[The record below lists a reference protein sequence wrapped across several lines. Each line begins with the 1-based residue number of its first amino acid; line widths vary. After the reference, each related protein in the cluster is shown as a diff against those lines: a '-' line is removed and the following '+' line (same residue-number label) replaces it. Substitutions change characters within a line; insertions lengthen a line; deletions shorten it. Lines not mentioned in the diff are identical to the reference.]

1 MLFLPNVTLN
11 LSITHVVQ
19 CINLLL
25 SRCRVILMWLEDSTS
40 INYWEVYNKHCY
52 IQLTNKCSDT
62 IWRRTLLLLHLKF
75 TPFFF
80 LLSSIVLSGCKS
92 DYLGGFY
99 FLAAFLIKHVPASFA
114 FPFFWNIDNNLHIWK
129 KLSFHWQLTEKH
141 SQFIRLVKV
150 LKKKKIKWNILPC

>member
-1 MLFLPNVTLN
+1 M
-11 LSITHVVQ
+11 
-19 CINLLL
+19 
-25 SRCRVILMWLEDSTS
+25 E
-40 INYWEVYNKHCY
+40 K
-52 IQLTNKCSDT
+52 DT
-62 IWRRTLLLLHLKF
+62 ASFAFKIYPF
-75 TPFFF
+75 FFF

-150 LKKKKIKWNILPC
+150 LKKKSSEIFFRVKE